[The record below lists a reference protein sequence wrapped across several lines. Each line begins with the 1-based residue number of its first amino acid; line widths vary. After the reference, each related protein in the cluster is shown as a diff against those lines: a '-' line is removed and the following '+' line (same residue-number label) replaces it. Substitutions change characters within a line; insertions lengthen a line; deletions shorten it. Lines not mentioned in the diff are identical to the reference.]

1 MSMERRIECLESEIE
16 KASEKNEPGPSWR
29 TAILLCKEV
38 ENWNRGQEGLSRIP
52 LTPEEEV

>member
-1 MSMERRIECLESEIE
+1 MSMERRIECLESDIE

-38 ENWNRGQEGLSRIP
+38 ENWNRGQEGL
-52 LTPEEEV
+52 